1 MRKAGILFL
10 AAALALSPASVA
22 LARPAT
28 RTAALLVT
36 FPAGGDEM
44 CAAVRDL
51 LVRAA
56 NAEAAARDAAT
67 IVALA
72 KDANP
77 EQKAAIACGLIGALR
92 DLDKSDRDRA
102 RAVRA
107 ALRDLDP
114 VTRAIMAALQSQIY
128 AGQEWLGR
136 GDMPFYP
143 GAIGG
148 FASGGGATW
157 PGAGSVSPN

>member
-10 AAALALSPASVA
+10 AAALALSPAS
-22 LARPAT
+22 LAFAQPAPG
-28 RTAALLVT
+28 AAGLLVA
-36 FPAGGDEM
+36 FPAGGDAM
-44 CAAVRDL
+44 CAAVQNL
-51 LVRAA
+51 LAA
-56 NAEAAARDAAT
+56 APNADAAARDAAT

-77 EQKAAIACGLIGALR
+77 EQKAAIACGLIRALR

-128 AGQEWLGR
+128 AGQDSLGR

-143 GAIGG
+143 GAGGG
-148 FASGGGATW
+148 FASGSGATW
-157 PGAGSVSPN
+157 PGIGSVSPH